1 MRKKPFSNEK
11 KIRDSILGF
20 LKAAGLRDRFDENL
34 SIAYWDTTV
43 GKEIAA
49 QTEPRKVV
57 DGIMFVKVDN
67 DAWRQELAFF
77 KHEIIQK
84 LNDKIGKSAIKEI
97 KFY

>member
-1 MRKKPFSNEK
+1 MFNEK
-11 KIRDSILGF
+11 AIKDSILAF
-20 LKAAGLRDRFDENL
+20 LKLAGLRDRFDENL

-43 GKEIAA
+43 GKEIAR
-49 QTEPRKVV
+49 QTEPQKVV
-57 DGIMFVKVDN
+57 DGIMFVKVES

-84 LNDKIGKSAIKEI
+84 LNDKIGKTAIKEI